1 MARLSDRPAGSDAPS
16 HQELNPL
23 LNPLLAENMSRWAE
37 VYFTNPPEKRDE
49 AVLALVHELEREEK
63 QASAPS
69 TAAGMANA
77 TNASV
82 TGRGFSK
89 QRRPDF
95 RSCGACGHENPVT
108 HQFCGMCGARVDRDL
123 PEEVR
128 AEEGSREN
136 AEPTNG
142 QAGQPREIPFAG
154 IESNHSD
161 RDRISQDR
169 IPEDDAGEASYAED
183 EREKLEPVFNSP
195 AAGNDSLSLFQSFR
209 SARAEDE
216 DWDYEPPRSYSRYY
230 IAALLVMIIG
240 GLSYMAWR
248 GSQNAASSHDA
259 SPPPPAPVTETAP
272 PTAAPS
278 PAASHPEETAAPKN
292 AAPAATPAPSRTNV
306 AASHNSEPAKVQ
318 TARKTSVPTPDETA
332 QSTNKSSAGGG
343 EELATAQRY
352 LSGTGGDARD
362 SSEAA
367 QWLWKS
373 VAKHNGQAILLL
385 ADLYL
390 RGDGVAKNC
399 EQGRVL
405 LDSAA
410 QKGVAGA
417 GERLRNLQAFGCH

>member
-1 MARLSDRPAGSDAPS
+1 M
-16 HQELNPL
+16 
-23 LNPLLAENMSRWAE
+23 
-37 VYFTNPPEKRDE
+37 T

-82 TGRGFSK
+82 AGRAFSE

-161 RDRISQDR
+161 RDRISQGR
-169 IPEDDAGEASYAED
+169 IPEEDAGEASYAEA
-183 EREKLEPVFNSP
+183 EREKPEPVFNSP

-216 DWDYEPPRSYSRYY
+216 DWDYEPPRSYYP
-230 IAALLVMIIG
+230 ILHCCAAGDDHRRAELYGV
-240 GLSYMAWR
+240 AR
-248 GSQNAASSHDA
+248 
-259 SPPPPAPVTETAP
+259 VTECRELSWGITTSACSGHGDRP
-272 PTAAPS
+272 VHPRHHQHPS
-278 PAASHPEETAAPKN
+278 PAASNPEETAAPKS
-292 AAPAATPAPSRTNV
+292 ATRRHASTVPNKCGGIPQQRTG
-306 AASHNSEPAKVQ
+306 
-318 TARKTSVPTPDETA
+318 
-332 QSTNKSSAGGG
+332 QSSNGAEDFSADSGRSCSINEQVIVRRG

-352 LSGTGGDARD
+352 LSGTGGQARD
-362 SSEAA
+362 SGEAA

-373 VAKHNGQAILLL
+373 VVKHNGQAILLL

-410 QKGVAGA
+410 QKGVGGA